1 MPGFFTAL
9 LCALL
14 VACSSS
20 PPPVEVVSPATDAPP
35 PEPRPTDPAGAA
47 QVGDRP
53 EIGPAGYVN
62 ITPAELASMLEEKD
76 FLLINTHVPYGYEI
90 ESTDAHIPVD
100 QAGHWLQLYPEDRST
115 KIVLYCR
122 SARWSAIAAREL
134 VAAGYTN
141 LWHLAGGMRAWHAAG
156 FPLVSN

>member
-1 MPGFFTAL
+1 VAL

-14 VACSSS
+14 AACGSS
-20 PPPVEVVSPATDAPP
+20 PLPVEVISPATDAPTQAHT
-35 PEPRPTDPAGAA
+35 PTDPAGADLG
-47 QVGDRP
+47 GDQP

-100 QAGHWLQLYPEDRST
+100 QAGRWLQRYPADRST

-141 LWHLAGGMRAWHAAG
+141 LWHLQGGMRAWHAAG
-156 FPLVSN
+156 FPLVGN